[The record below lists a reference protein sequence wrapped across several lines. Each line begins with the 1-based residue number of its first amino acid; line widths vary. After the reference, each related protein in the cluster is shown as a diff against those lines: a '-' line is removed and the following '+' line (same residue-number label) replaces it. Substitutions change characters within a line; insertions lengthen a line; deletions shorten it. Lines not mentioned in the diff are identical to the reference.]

1 MRTTQDDTRENMQI
15 ELFELEALQ
24 GRSNKYIPD
33 ARVAIEGVE
42 HLVELK
48 TADARRKSV
57 STARNVTLAKI
68 DEWEKVWWL
77 FSLYE
82 KDIHGNISL
91 IEHYLGNKHMLRPW
105 FNKQRTSI
113 NKGSKKYGGLA
124 SWEKAYNI
132 LKEHMNKDELDRLN
146 HSFHMKG
153 VGLNDPKIPW
163 SFIQK
168 HCVRLNDENLASALR
183 KAMVKEK
190 KYRKNFLNL

>member
-15 ELFELEALQ
+15 ELFKLEALQ

-48 TADARRKSV
+48 TADAKRKSV

-82 KDIHGNISL
+82 KQPNGKVIL
-91 IEHYLGNKHMLRPW
+91 TEHYLGNMHRLRPW

-113 NKGSKKYGGLA
+113 NKGSKKYGGLV

-132 LKEHMNKDELDRLN
+132 LKEHMDKDELDKLN
-146 HSFHMKG
+146 HSFHMRG
-153 VGLNDPKIPW
+153 VGLNDPKIRW

-168 HCVRLNDENLASALR
+168 HCIRLDDKDLAASLR

-190 KYRKNFLNL
+190 NIEKIS

>member
-15 ELFELEALQ
+15 EMFGLEPLQ
-24 GRSNKYIPD
+24 GRSNRYIPD

-42 HLVELK
+42 HLIELK
-48 TADARRKSV
+48 TADIRRKSV

-82 KDIHGNISL
+82 KDIHGNVSL

-105 FNKQRTSI
+105 FNKQRASI
-113 NKGSKKYGGLA
+113 NEGSKKYGGLV
-124 SWEKAYNI
+124 SWEKAYDI
-132 LKEHMNKDELDRLN
+132 LKEHMQKDELDRLN
-146 HSFHMKG
+146 HSFQMRG
-153 VGLNDPKIPW
+153 VGLNDPKISW

-168 HCVRLNDENLASALR
+168 HCIRLDSENLASSLR
-183 KAMVKEK
+183 MAMVEELKEK
-190 KYRKNFLNL
+190 KI